1 MNIRSL
7 QHSAIG
13 PECLKSY
20 AAEAALLDNQADMS
34 VQTLPS
40 PAEKTRE
47 IISYDPA
54 TGVEVGR
61 ARLCSTEEVREAV
74 NRARAA
80 QPAWANL
87 SFPERARV
95 VLKARRLMLAERD
108 EIARLVSRE
117 TGKPVAEA
125 LSMEIVPTLDAMHY
139 FAHASENLL
148 RPQKI
153 DIGQYGMM
161 GRSSSIRF
169 KPLGVIGIISPWN
182 FPLATPLDEVV
193 MALMAGNAVVLKPS
207 ELTPLIALKIGELFS
222 RAGLP
227 EGLLEILTGDGSTG
241 AALVEARVHKI
252 MFTGSV
258 ATGKRVAEA
267 AARYLIPVVLELGGK
282 DPMIVLEDADIENA
296 ARGAVWG
303 AFANAGQ
310 ACASVERCYVH
321 ESIAPKFIERVVAE
335 TETLRQGVGT
345 EAAVDIGSMTNERQ
359 LQIVENHVSDA
370 KQRGAKILTGGRRG
384 ENPGGLFYQP
394 TVLTNVDHDMTIMRD
409 ETFGPVLPVMIF
421 STDDEAVKLANDSV
435 YGLTASVWT
444 KNIARGRRIAERIEA
459 GTVMVNEVVYTH
471 GIAQTP
477 WGGVKDSGYG
487 RTHGRAGLLE
497 LVTPQHIH
505 INRVSFLPDL
515 WWFHYGPK
523 AEKLFGGLARRF
535 TTGSLTQTS
544 LLLPQM
550 VRRLFERRSSKNE
563 NGG

>member
-1 MNIRSL
+1 M
-7 QHSAIG
+7 
-13 PECLKSY
+13 
-20 AAEAALLDNQADMS
+20 
-34 VQTLPS
+34 
-40 PAEKTRE
+40 
-47 IISYDPA
+47 
-54 TGVEVGR
+54 
-61 ARLCSTEEVREAV
+61 
-74 NRARAA
+74 
-80 QPAWANL
+80 
-87 SFPERARV
+87 
-95 VLKARRLMLAERD
+95 
-108 EIARLVSRE
+108 
-117 TGKPVAEA
+117 
-125 LSMEIVPTLDAMHY
+125 SMEIVPTLDAMHY

-182 FPLATPLDEVV
+182 FPLATPMDEVV

-207 ELTPLIALKIGELFS
+207 ELTPLIALKIGDLFY

-227 EGLLEILTGDGSTG
+227 KGALEIVTGDGSTG
-241 AALVEARVHKI
+241 AALVEAHVDKI

-282 DPMIVLEDADIENA
+282 DPMIVLEDADIANA

-303 AFANAGQ
+303 AFANSGQ

-321 ESIAPKFIERVVAE
+321 ESIAPKFIELVVAE
-335 TETLRQGVGT
+335 TQTLKQGPGT
-345 EAAVDIGSMTNERQ
+345 EAAVDIGSMTNARQ
-359 LQIVENHVSDA
+359 LQIVEDHVSDA
-370 KQRGAKILTGGRRG
+370 KQQGAKILTGGQRG
-384 ENPGGLFYQP
+384 ESREGFFYQP
-394 TVLTNVDHDMTIMRD
+394 TVLTNVDHDMTIMCD
-409 ETFGPVLPVMIF
+409 ETFGPVLPVMTF
-421 STDDEAVKLANDSV
+421 KTDDEAVKLANDSV

-444 KNIARGRRIAERIEA
+444 RNIARGRALAERIEA

-497 LVTPQHIH
+497 LVMPQHIH
-505 INRVSFLPDL
+505 INRISFLPDL
-515 WWFHYGPK
+515 WWFRYNQH
-523 AEKLFGGLARRF
+523 AAKLFGGLARRF

-544 LLLPQM
+544 FLLPQI
-550 VRRLFERRSSKNE
+550 VRRWLERRS
-563 NGG
+563 

>member
-1 MNIRSL
+1 
-7 QHSAIG
+7 
-13 PECLKSY
+13 
-20 AAEAALLDNQADMS
+20 MS
-34 VQTLPS
+34 VQSLPQV
-40 PAEKTRE
+40 KTVSE

-54 TGVEVGR
+54 TGEEIGR
-61 ARLCSTEEVREAV
+61 ARLSSDEDVQRAA

-87 SFPERARV
+87 SFRERARI
-95 VLKARRLMLAERD
+95 VLQARDLMLAERD
-108 EIARLVSRE
+108 EIARLVTRE
-117 TGKPVAEA
+117 TGKPLAEA
-125 LSMEIVPTLDAMHY
+125 MSMEIVPTLDAMHY

-182 FPLATPLDEVV
+182 FPLATPMDEVV

-207 ELTPLIALKIGELFS
+207 ELTPLIALKIGNLFD

-227 EGLLEILTGDGSTG
+227 QNVLEIVTGDGSTG
-241 AALVEARVHKI
+241 AALVEARVDKI

-321 ESIAPKFIERVVAE
+321 ESIAAKFIERVVAE
-335 TETLRQGVGT
+335 TQTLKQGPGT

-370 KQRGAKILTGGRRG
+370 KLHGAKILTGGRRG
-384 ENPGGLFYQP
+384 ENREGFFYQP
-394 TVLTNVDHDMTIMRD
+394 TVLTNVNHDMTIMCD
-409 ETFGPVLPVMIF
+409 ETFGPVLPVMTF
-421 STDDEAVKLANDSV
+421 RTDDEAVKLANDSV

-444 KNIARGRRIAERIEA
+444 RNIARGCALAERIEA

-505 INRVSFLPDL
+505 INRISFLPDL
-515 WWFHYGPK
+515 WWFRYNQN
-523 AEKLFGGLARRF
+523 AAKLFGGLARRF
-535 TTGSLTQTS
+535 TTGSLMQTS
-544 LLLPQM
+544 LLLPQI
-550 VRRLFERRSSKNE
+550 VKRWLERRS
-563 NGG
+563 

>member
-1 MNIRSL
+1 MSTQIL
-7 QHSAIG
+7 PLPAKSA
-13 PECLKSY
+13 
-20 AAEAALLDNQADMS
+20 A
-34 VQTLPS
+34 
-40 PAEKTRE
+40 E

-54 TGVEVGR
+54 TGQEIGR
-61 ARLCSTEEVREAV
+61 APLASPEDVRQAV
-74 NRARAA
+74 SRARAA
-80 QPAWANL
+80 QPAWASL
-87 SFPERARV
+87 SFRERAQV
-95 VLKARRLMLAERD
+95 ILKARELMLAERD

-169 KPLGVIGIISPWN
+169 KPLGVVGIISPWN

-207 ELTPLIALKIGELFS
+207 ELTPLIALKIGEIFS

-227 EGLLEILTGDGSTG
+227 KGLLEILTGDGSTG
-241 AALVEARVHKI
+241 AALVEARVDKV

-303 AFANAGQ
+303 AFANSGQ

-335 TETLRQGVGT
+335 TRNLRQGVGT

-359 LQIVENHVSDA
+359 LQIVENHVNDA
-370 KQRGAKILTGGRRG
+370 EQRGAKILTGGRRG
-384 ENPGGLFYQP
+384 QNPDGFFYPP

-409 ETFGPVLPVMIF
+409 ETFGPILPVMTF
-421 STDDEAVKLANDSV
+421 ETDDEAVKLANDSI

-505 INRVSFLPDL
+505 VNRITFLPDL
-515 WWFHYGPK
+515 WWFRYDLT
-523 AEKLFGGLARRF
+523 ATKLFGGLATHF
-535 TTGSLTQTS
+535 TTGSLLKTFR
-544 LLLPQM
+544 LLPQM
-550 VRRLFERRSSKNE
+550 MRRLFRSR
-563 NGG
+563 